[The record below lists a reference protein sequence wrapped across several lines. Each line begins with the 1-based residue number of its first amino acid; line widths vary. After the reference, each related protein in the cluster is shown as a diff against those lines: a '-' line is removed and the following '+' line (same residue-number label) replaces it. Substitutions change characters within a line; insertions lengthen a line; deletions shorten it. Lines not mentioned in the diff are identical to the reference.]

1 MPSPGVS
8 SAFDSRPLVTPLKQ
22 LAIKSSPFD
31 QHHYQRLI
39 RAREETIRN
48 VLRRLSPVVGL
59 KTALD
64 AGAGVGFFSQTLADC
79 GLSVRG
85 FDGRA
90 ENVAEARKRFPH
102 IAFEQADLQD
112 HSILAMGK
120 FDLVLCFGLLYHLEN
135 PLLAV
140 RHLRSLTEKCLLLE
154 SMCVPD
160 DKPSMLLREEPS
172 EFDQGLTDLACYPSE
187 DSLTKMLYR
196 AGFDFV
202 YRLAPLPRHDDFR
215 ETFEHRRKR
224 TVLLASSVPIDLFGF
239 RLCMETHE
247 KQDPWTKVSAFPGTI
262 PQRISRFL
270 ALPAARKYLSVANHV
285 RAILPGIPIPW
296 RLPFGAWWLARDG
309 ELDHKLVE
317 EGFERS
323 ELRFVE
329 RLLRRGMTVLDI
341 GAHHGLYTLLCS
353 KCVGR
358 KGQVIAFEASPREC
372 RRLAKHVR
380 INRCTNVRIEPHAVG
395 SHSGS
400 ADLYVVNG
408 ACNWGNSLR
417 APVVFE
423 PTFKIPVQVCPVDD
437 VLLELGISR
446 VDFIKLDVEGAEL
459 SALKGFARLLRG
471 VARPAILV
479 EVQDIRTQPW
489 GYPSREIVEYLNRAG
504 YRWFELNLDGSL
516 RPTANDLENYD
527 ANLVALPGERE
538 REFRA
543 LVERKPLDLDRGK
556 HPAPGESSRRRGI
569 EILKS
574 MVRVRTANAKI
585 GGPPAL

>member
-8 SAFDSRPLVTPLKQ
+8 SVSDPRSDARPLATPLNR
-22 LAIKSSPFD
+22 LAIKLPPFD

-39 RAREETIRN
+39 RAREEAIRN
-48 VLRRLSPVVGL
+48 VLRRLRPALGL

-64 AGAGVGFFSQTLADC
+64 CGAGVGFFSRTLADC
-79 GLSVRG
+79 GLNVLG

-90 ENVAEARKRFPH
+90 ENVAEARKRFPD
-102 IAFEQADLQD
+102 IAFEQADLED
-112 HSILAMGK
+112 RSIVALGK

-172 EFDQGLTDLACYPSE
+172 ESDQSLTEVACYPSE
-187 DSLTKMLYR
+187 DSLIKMLYH
-196 AGFDFV
+196 AGFSFV

-224 TVLLASSVPIDLFGF
+224 TVLLASSIPIDLIGF
-239 RLCMETHE
+239 RLCTETHE
-247 KQDPWTKVSAFPGTI
+247 KQDPWTKVSAFPRTI
-262 PQRISRFL
+262 PQRIARFL
-270 ALPAARKYLSVANHV
+270 ALPGRKKYISIANHI
-285 RAILPGIPIPW
+285 RRILPGTPIPW

-309 ELDHKLVE
+309 DLDHKLVE
-317 EGFERS
+317 ENFERA

-329 RLLRRGMTVLDI
+329 RLLRPGMTVLDI

-358 KGQVIAFEASPREC
+358 KGQVIAFEASPREV
-372 RRLAKHVR
+372 RRLLKHVR
-380 INRCTNVRIEPHAVG
+380 INRCSNVRVEPHAVG
-395 SHSGS
+395 SETGS

-408 ACNWGNSLR
+408 SCNWGNSLR
-417 APVVFE
+417 APVLFE
-423 PTFKIPVQVCPVDD
+423 STFKIPVQVCPVDD

-459 SALKGFARLLRG
+459 SALKGAARLLRG

-479 EVQDIRTQPW
+479 EVQDVRTQPW
-489 GYPSREIVEYLNRAG
+489 GYPSRAIVEFLTRAG
-504 YRWFELNLDGSL
+504 YRWFELNADGSL
-516 RPTANDLENYD
+516 RRTSHELNYYD

-538 REFRA
+538 REFRN
-543 LVERKPLDLDRGK
+543 LVERKVLAPYGSQ
-556 HPAPGESSRRRGI
+556 HPSRSESSRRRGI

-574 MVRVRTANAKI
+574 MVRVRQS
-585 GGPPAL
+585 

>member
-8 SAFDSRPLVTPLKQ
+8 SAPDPRPLVSPLKQ
-22 LAIKSSPFD
+22 VTIKFSPFD

-39 RAREETIRN
+39 RAREEAIRN
-48 VLRRLSPVVGL
+48 VLHRLSPALGL

-90 ENVAEARKRFPH
+90 ENVAEASKRFPA
-102 IAFEQADLQD
+102 ITFEQADLED
-112 HSILAMGK
+112 RSILALGK

-140 RHLRSLTEKCLLLE
+140 RHLRALTEKCLLLE

-172 EFDQGLTDLACYPSE
+172 ASDQGLTDVACYPSE
-187 DSLTKMLYR
+187 DSLIKMLYR
-196 AGFDFV
+196 AGFSFV
-202 YRLAPLPRHDDFR
+202 YRLAPLPKHDDFC
-215 ETFEHRRKR
+215 ETFEHRRRR
-224 TVLLASSVPIDLFGF
+224 TVLLASSIPIDLLGF

-262 PQRISRFL
+262 PQRIARFL
-270 ALPAARKYLSVANHV
+270 ALPGRKKYISIANHI
-285 RAILPGIPIPW
+285 RRLLPGTPIPW
-296 RLPFGAWWLARDG
+296 RLPFGAWWLAQDG
-309 ELDHKLVE
+309 DLDHKLADE
-317 EGFERS
+317 NFERA

-329 RLLRRGMTVLDI
+329 RLLRPGMTVLDI

-353 KCVGR
+353 KYVGR

-380 INRCTNVRIEPHAVG
+380 INGCRNVRIEPHAVG
-395 SHSGS
+395 SESGS

-408 ACNWGNSLR
+408 SCNWGNSLR

-423 PTFKIPVQVCPVDD
+423 STFKIPVQVCPVDD

-459 SALKGFARLLRG
+459 SALKGTARLLRG

-489 GYPSREIVEYLNRAG
+489 GYPSRAIVEYLTRAG
-504 YRWFELNLDGSL
+504 YRWFELGADGSL
-516 RPTANDLENYD
+516 RPTSHELDHYD
-527 ANLVALPGERE
+527 ANLVALPRERE
-538 REFRA
+538 REFRN
-543 LVERKPLDLDRGK
+543 LVERKTLATYGVHHWSLS
-556 HPAPGESSRRRGI
+556 ASTRRRGI

-574 MVRVRTANAKI
+574 MVRVRQ
-585 GGPPAL
+585 G

>member
-8 SAFDSRPLVTPLKQ
+8 SVSILRPPASGRGQ
-22 LAIKSSPFD
+22 LEIKSSPFD

-39 RAREETIRN
+39 HAREEAIRN
-48 VLRRLSPVVGL
+48 VLRRLSPALGL

-64 AGAGVGFFSQTLADC
+64 AGAGVGFFSQTVADC
-79 GLSVRG
+79 GLSVHG

-102 IAFEQADLQD
+102 IAFEHADVEDRSVL
-112 HSILAMGK
+112 SLGK
-120 FDLVLCFGLLYHLEN
+120 FDFVLCFGLLYHLEN

-140 RHLRSLTEKCLLLE
+140 RHLRALTEKCLLLE

-160 DKPSMLLREEPS
+160 DKPSMLLREESS
-172 EFDQGLTDLACYPSE
+172 ETDQGLTEVACYPSE
-187 DSLTKMLYR
+187 DSLIKMLYR
-196 AGFDFV
+196 AGFNFV
-202 YRLAPLPRHDDFR
+202 YRVAPLPRHDDFC
-215 ETFEHRRKR
+215 ETFEHRRRR

-247 KQDPWTKVSAFPGTI
+247 KRDPWTKVSAFPGTI

-270 ALPAARKYLSVANHV
+270 ALPIARKYLSLATHV
-285 RAILPGIPIPW
+285 RRILPRIPIPW

-317 EGFERS
+317 ENFERA

-329 RLLRRGMTVLDI
+329 RLLRPGMTVLDI

-358 KGQVIAFEASPREC
+358 MGQVIAFEASPREC
-372 RRLAKHVR
+372 RRLARHVR
-380 INRCTNVRIEPHAVG
+380 INACSNVRIEPHAVG
-395 SHSGS
+395 SRSGL

-408 ACNWGNSLR
+408 SCNWGNSLR

-423 PTFKIPVQVCPVDD
+423 STFKIPVQVFPVDD

-459 SALKGFARLLRG
+459 SALKGTARLLRR

-489 GYPSREIVEYLNRAG
+489 GYPSKAIVRYLTRAG
-504 YRWFELNLDGSL
+504 YRWFEIDADGSL
-516 RPTANDLENYD
+516 RPTAHDLEHYD
-527 ANLVALPGERE
+527 ANLVALPCERE

-543 LVERKPLDLDRGK
+543 LVERKSLDRGGGG
-556 HPAPGESSRRRGI
+556 HSAQGASSRQRGI

-574 MVRVRTANAKI
+574 MVRVRTTNAKI
-585 GGPPAL
+585 GRPQAL